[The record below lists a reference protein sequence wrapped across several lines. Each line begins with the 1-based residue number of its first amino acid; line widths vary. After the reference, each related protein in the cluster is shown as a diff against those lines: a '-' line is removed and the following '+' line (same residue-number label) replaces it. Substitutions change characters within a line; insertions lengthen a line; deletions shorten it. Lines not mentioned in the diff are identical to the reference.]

1 MVVKDGDFF
10 ISLMPRNNR
19 LNLSYYLGIIK
30 EQKGVIRML
39 INTNNMVSITDANKN
54 FSRVARLVDEKGS
67 AIIMKNNTPRY
78 LVIEFKQAEKMQ
90 TASDEEATNISNRL
104 LAKNQTAYKV
114 LAK

>member
-1 MVVKDGDFF
+1 
-10 ISLMPRNNR
+10 
-19 LNLSYYLGIIK
+19 
-30 EQKGVIRML
+30 ML

-78 LVIEFKQAEKMQ
+78 LVIEFKEVEKMQ
-90 TASDEEATNISNRL
+90 SVSDEEVTNISNRL
-104 LAKNQTAYKV
+104 LAKNKTAYKV